1 MKKLLIFTLFFGLQ
15 TAAMAQETTG
25 LDKDKAVY
33 LELLGASNLVGINYD
48 ARFNDHTRFGWR
60 AGLSSVMVIIPIYSG
75 KVQTYVAML
84 FH

>member
-33 LELLGASNLVGINYD
+33 LELLGASKPD
-48 ARFNDHTRFGWR
+48 
-60 AGLSSVMVIIPIYSG
+60 
-75 KVQTYVAML
+75 
-84 FH
+84 